1 MTYEELK
8 ARAHRIIL
16 NMMDQHEKAPARGS
30 YNRLLG
36 KYTTAQRDV
45 INAATA
51 NLKLVNQV
59 SQMLHGKDVV
69 TFVDDEVDLPTIR
82 IND

>member
-1 MTYEELK
+1 MTYEELV

-16 NMMDQHEKAPARGS
+16 NMMDQHEKAPARGA

-36 KYTTAQRDV
+36 KYSTAQRDV